1 MNDKVVS
8 LEKYKKYNKL
18 QKIKSKSKMFFLV
31 IMGAIFV
38 ALISW
43 HFFVENVAKY
53 DVDIAASNNI
63 NYKNSNLIAVDSYKL
78 SQLVNEDIYD
88 LNIIYLFTTWCKGC
102 VKNFKNIN
110 EIAREFQNSNLNF
123 IAIAIDNNNKIEDIE
138 NYFAKYD
145 EIYFKKYYLNDIDN
159 LGQLLQ
165 ENNIQYK
172 GAIPFMA
179 LYDKNNDLIENI
191 VGPRSHKYLRRKI
204 INSLFNN

>member
-88 LNIIYLFTTWCKGC
+88 L
-102 VKNFKNIN
+102 
-110 EIAREFQNSNLNF
+110 SLNF
-123 IAIAIDNNNKIEDIE
+123 
-138 NYFAKYD
+138 
-145 EIYFKKYYLNDIDN
+145 
-159 LGQLLQ
+159 
-165 ENNIQYK
+165 
-172 GAIPFMA
+172 PF
-179 LYDKNNDLIENI
+179 
-191 VGPRSHKYLRRKI
+191 
-204 INSLFNN
+204 